1 MPQAYYLAALDTI
14 LAVLVTFGLGGYV
27 GHLRHKL
34 KIEPPATIGHPQFER
49 AFRAHTNTVENLV
62 LVLPVLWVAAVF
74 WGGQIPFWLGLLWA
88 LSRVVYAI
96 GYAQT
101 DTRWRGVGGGAGF
114 LALIG
119 LIILSV
125 MGLF

>member
-1 MPQAYYLAALDTI
+1 MPSRPSSRTGPRWSNRLSSLQTTRRASDMPQAYYLAALDTI

-34 KIEPPATIGHPQFER
+34 KIEPPATTGHPQFER

-74 WGGQIPFWLGLLWA
+74 WGG
-88 LSRVVYAI
+88 
-96 GYAQT
+96 
-101 DTRWRGVGGGAGF
+101 
-114 LALIG
+114 
-119 LIILSV
+119 
-125 MGLF
+125 